1 MPGPGGGSRGGGGFG
16 GGGFGGGGGFRG
28 GGFHG
33 GGFHHHYYHRPFWG
47 WGYHRPY
54 YGGGCLGGLLG
65 MLFGPIILLMMA
77 AMMLFSFVGSAF
89 VSVGNGGV
97 VAYDEE
103 KFQDF
108 ADAQYAAEFAGTAY
122 EDNILLAVLTDES
135 NSNYCYIAW
144 VGDHIATDINYMF
157 GSDGTQLGNAMN
169 ASINTA
175 NYKYSLDSNLAQVVN
190 QMQKHIT
197 QLGVS
202 SAFTCEEEREP
213 VAHLTNRS
221 DLNLTAE
228 TVNVALESFTQ
239 ATGIPMVIVVD
250 EMEDVFGKTTF
261 SGSPV
266 TAIISVV
273 LVVLA
278 VVLIVKGIKS
288 RKKRS
293 DDEDYDRPRDYD
305 RY

>member
-1 MPGPGGGSRGGGGFG
+1 
-16 GGGFGGGGGFRG
+16 
-28 GGFHG
+28 
-33 GGFHHHYYHRPFWG
+33 
-47 WGYHRPY
+47 
-54 YGGGCLGGLLG
+54 

-157 GSDGTQLGNAMN
+157 GSDGTQLGSAMN

-266 TAIISVV
+266 TAIISVA